1 MVVIAIDGPA
11 ASGKSTVAKIVASKL
26 GYLYIDSG
34 AMYRAV
40 TLEWLRKYGDKSAD
54 DKARLLEILTKFDL
68 RLEDNSKLV
77 YLNGENISEA
87 IRANQVSNNVSYIA
101 SFKEVRGALVDL
113 QRKIATGRSVV
124 MDGRDIATVVFP
136 NAELKIYMIAS
147 SRVRALRRLKDLEAK
162 GEVIELETLVKEI
175 EARDK
180 QDSERS
186 ESPLRKA
193 LGAYELDTDSLN
205 VDEVVDKIL
214 NLQIQIQT

>member
-11 ASGKSTVAKIVASKL
+11 ASGKSTVAKLVASKL

-40 TLEWLRKYGDKSAD
+40 TLEWLNKYGNKSAD
-54 DKARLLEILTKFDL
+54 DRARLLDILSNFDL
-68 RLEDNSKLV
+68 RLEDNSKRV
-77 YLNGENISEA
+77 SVNGKDVSEA

-101 SFKEVRGALVDL
+101 SFKEVREKLVEM
-113 QRKIATGRSVV
+113 QREIATDRSVV

-136 NAELKIYMIAS
+136 DAELKVYMVAS
-147 SRVRALRRLKDLEAK
+147 PRVRAERRLKDLEAK
-162 GEVIELETLVKEI
+162 GETVELETLVKEI
-175 EARDK
+175 EARDR

-193 LGAYELDTDSLN
+193 SGAYEINTDDLTI
-205 VDEVVDKIL
+205 DEVVNKIINVL
-214 NLQIQIQT
+214 

>member
-11 ASGKSTVAKIVASKL
+11 ASGKSTVAKLVASKL

-34 AMYRAV
+34 AMYRAI
-40 TLEWLRKYGDKSAD
+40 TLEWLRRYKEKSED
-54 DKARLLEILTKFDL
+54 DKARLLEILSNFNL
-68 RLEDNSKLV
+68 RLENNSKSV
-77 YLNGENISEA
+77 YLNNEDISEA

-101 SFKEVRGALVDL
+101 SFKAVRDTLVEM
-113 QRKIATGRSVV
+113 QREIAANESVV

-136 NAELKIYMIAS
+136 EAELKIYMVAS
-147 SRVRALRRLKDLEAK
+147 PQVRAERRLKDLKTK
-162 GEVIELETLVKEI
+162 GETVDLETLVKEI

-193 LGAYELDTDSLN
+193 SGAYEINTDAMTI
-205 VDEVVDKIL
+205 DEVVNKIL
-214 NLQIQIQT
+214 EFQI